1 LTTRYI
7 CVHGH
12 FYQPPR
18 ENPWLEAIEVQP
30 SAYPFHDWNERITAE
45 CYGPNAT
52 ARILDDA
59 GYITRI
65 LSNYAWMSFNF
76 GPTLLSWLEHHRADV
91 YAAIL
96 QADRDSR
103 ERFSGHGSALAQAY
117 NHSILPLCSRRDK
130 RTQIRWGIRDFEH
143 RFGRRP
149 EGMWL
154 PETAVDLET
163 LELLADE
170 GIVFT
175 LLAPHQAAAT
185 RGPGDATWV
194 DAQGARID
202 PRRAYVAGTG
212 GGRSISLFFY
222 DGPLSQ
228 AIAFER
234 LLHSGEGFAA
244 RLRSGFDGR
253 REPQLVHVATDG
265 ETYGHH
271 HRYGDMALAYALS
284 QLDASGDVTLTN
296 YGEFLARHRAT
307 HEVRI
312 SERTSWSCAH
322 GIERW
327 RSDCGCHSGGHPG
340 WHQRWRKPLREA
352 LDWLG
357 EQLDAAFE
365 SHGGLLLRDPWAARD
380 AYIDV
385 IIHRRP
391 ETIAALLATRGL
403 GHAVDH
409 GDAAPDDDCRTRA
422 LELLEMQRHRL
433 LMFTSCGWFFDE
445 VSGIETIQIIR
456 YAARAIQLA
465 ERLGIALQ
473 AEFLARLAA
482 VPSNLPEHGDAASLY
497 RKSVHVLEVDAV
509 VAHYAVSSLFTVHD
523 ERTEMFA
530 HDIVQVNGKVATLGR
545 AKLVLGTVR
554 ITSQVTQQC
563 EVRSYGFVHFGD
575 HNLSG
580 GVRTFADDE
589 AFEQMVASVSTAF
602 ERADMPEVLRLL
614 DAHFEELTYSLRSLL
629 GDEQQ
634 RALDVVVKGALT
646 DANALA
652 GQLYETH
659 SPLVRYLASLDVPLP
674 RALRGLADFV
684 LHAALQRELERP
696 ELDFAK
702 VRSLLGEAS
711 DVGTE
716 IDRAGLAFALR
727 QAIDRAAN
735 LWSDEPEQIG
745 RLRRL
750 RRAAEFARGMKLDLD
765 IYHTQNRYYAAM
777 IELLPRFTEAAAKGD
792 AAAIE
797 WREHFS
803 ALGEAL
809 RIRTRD
815 A

>member
-1 LTTRYI
+1 MGWLVNTRYI

-76 GPTLLSWLEHHRADV
+76 GPTLLSWLERHRGDV
-91 YAAIL
+91 YQRII

-103 ERFSGHGSALAQAY
+103 ARFGGHGSALAQAY

-170 GIVFT
+170 GIVYT
-175 LLAPHQAAAT
+175 VLAPHQAGAV
-185 RGPGDATWV
+185 RSPGETTWV
-194 DAQGARID
+194 DMQGGRID
-202 PRRAYVAGTG
+202 PRRAYLAGTG
-212 GGRSISLFFY
+212 GGKSISLFFY

-271 HRYGDMALAYALS
+271 HRYGDMALAFALAR
-284 QLDASGDVTLTN
+284 LDESSDVQLTN
-296 YGEFLARHRAT
+296 YGEFLAKHRAT

-312 SERTSWSCAH
+312 LERTSWSCAH

-340 WHQRWRKPLREA
+340 WHQQWRRPLRDA
-352 LDWLG
+352 LEWLG
-357 EQLDAAFE
+357 EHLDAAFE
-365 SHGGLLLRDPWAARD
+365 THAAPLLKDVWAARD
-380 AYIDV
+380 AYADV
-385 IIHRRP
+385 IVRRRP
-391 ETIAALLATRGL
+391 DAIASFFATHGTGAL
-403 GHAVDH
+403 
-409 GDAAPDDDCRTRA
+409 DADAKTRA
-422 LELLEMQRHRL
+422 LELLELQRHRL

-465 ERLGIALQ
+465 ERTGVSLQ
-473 AEFLARLAA
+473 SEFVDRLAK
-482 VPSNLPEHGDAASLY
+482 VPSNLAEHGDAASLY
-497 RKSVHVLEVDAV
+497 RKTVHVLEVEAV
-509 VAHYAVSSLFTVHD
+509 VAHYAVSSLFSTYD
-523 ERTEMFA
+523 ERTELFA
-530 HDIVQVNGKVATLGR
+530 YDVVQLDSKVATLGR

-580 GVRTFADDE
+580 GVRAFADTA
-589 AFEQMVASVSTAF
+589 AFDQMVEAVSTAF
-602 ERADMPEVLRLL
+602 DRADMPEVLRLL
-614 DAHFEELTYSLRSLL
+614 DAHFEELTYSLRSLFR
-629 GDEQQ
+629 DEQQ
-634 RALDVVVKGALT
+634 RALDVIVHGALT

-674 RALRGLADFV
+674 RALQGLADFV

-702 VRSLLGEAS
+702 VRSLLGEAG

-716 IDRAGLAFALR
+716 IDRAGLGFALR

-735 LWSDEPEQIG
+735 HWADDPEQIG

-765 IYHTQNRYYAAM
+765 LYHTQNSYYAAM
-777 IELLPRFTEAAAKGD
+777 VELLPRFLDAAVRGD

-797 WREHFS
+797 WREHFV

-809 RIRTRD
+809 RIRPKL